1 MACCPDRRATFVCP
15 RVVYPK
21 AIYIES
27 EPFSLANNLLT
38 PTMKLKR
45 QEARERYRSI
55 IDELYAQVERIP
67 RRSKL

>member
-1 MACCPDRRATFVCP
+1 VWVLVLCPQ
-15 RVVYPK
+15 

-27 EPFSLANNLLT
+27 EPFSLANDLLT

-55 IDELYAQVERIP
+55 IDELYAQVERTP